1 MTVAPIVRRH
11 MTISGI
17 VQGVGFRPF
26 VFRLA
31 RELSLTG
38 WIANASEGVVVELE
52 GRPEAAEPLF
62 TKALSR
68 RPQLASAL
76 YGLGRAALA
85 KRDYGRAVKH
95 LEEALAQDPLASSV
109 HGPW

>member
-1 MTVAPIVRRH
+1 

-52 GRPEAAEPLF
+52 GRPEAVDL
-62 TKALSR
+62 L
-68 RPQLASAL
+68 
-76 YGLGRAALA
+76 
-85 KRDYGRAVKH
+85 
-95 LEEALAQDPLASSV
+95 LER
-109 HGPW
+109 